1 VFARRPDGDLQF
13 RFVPDCFN
21 AGLEC
26 GILLQTCLV
35 FAMPTQAKPGDC
47 DDKNQHKDGE
57 RSPKSALF
65 ADVAHVRFL
74 PLFVFRLHRYAVH
87 FETVPLGLV
96 LENSIR
102 EPHAAPGGRRGTLTN
117 TGQED
122 DMVRSTQKQKL
133 FNGRDFSWMQF
144 NRRVLEEAEDGANP
158 LLERVK
164 FLAITGSNL
173 DEYVEIRQAGLM
185 QRIEDGYREQGYD
198 GLRPD
203 ESLATLTAEIQRFV
217 ADQYRCWNDHLL
229 PTLRKQNVRL
239 LEWNDLNEEQRA
251 FAQSYFQREVDP
263 LLTPIAI
270 DPAHPFPR
278 VLNKALCLALLLRRK
293 RKTSGPLVLGV
304 VTVPR
309 ALPRFVRLPA
319 AEGVFDYLLLHELI
333 AQNLGGMYRGYEV
346 VARAGFRVTRN
357 SNLYFE
363 EEEARSLLETIRVEL
378 HNRRKGDAVRLEIE
392 ADADAEII
400 ERLRVNFELDEDQ
413 VFRCDGP
420 LNLSRLMFLYGDV
433 ARPDLKF
440 PAFTPRPF
448 QLARNAHDIYDEL
461 RHRDIL
467 LHHPYD
473 SYDTVVEFIENA
485 AIDPAVVTMKQTLY
499 RTSENSPM
507 FQALTD
513 AAATKETTLVV
524 ELMARF
530 DEASNIRWARSME
543 DAGVQVFHGVVGL
556 KTHCKLAMLVRRDE
570 DGVTRRYCHLG
581 TGNYNPV
588 TARFYTDLSLLTCDP
603 QITERVHMVFNYLT
617 AHAEINDYS
626 PLLVA
631 PLTMAESFLGL
642 IRREMDHAKAGRP
655 AHIVAKMNALL
666 EPSVIEALYAAS
678 QAGVEIDLIIRGLCI
693 LRPGVKGL
701 SENIRVRSIVGRFLE
716 HSRIFHF
723 ANGGNDEIY
732 LGSADWMP
740 RNLFER
746 CEVVFPVRD
755 AAALAR
761 IHDEIL
767 PAYLADT
774 TKARLQQADGTYVRA
789 SKVLKDAPA
798 FSSQDFLMQLAEG
811 KADLDAI
818 PKPGT
823 VAVLAAKTARPK
835 AHRPRAAAKKAHA
848 AD

>member
-1 VFARRPDGDLQF
+1 
-13 RFVPDCFN
+13 
-21 AGLEC
+21 
-26 GILLQTCLV
+26 
-35 FAMPTQAKPGDC
+35 
-47 DDKNQHKDGE
+47 
-57 RSPKSALF
+57 
-65 ADVAHVRFL
+65 
-74 PLFVFRLHRYAVH
+74 
-87 FETVPLGLV
+87 
-96 LENSIR
+96 
-102 EPHAAPGGRRGTLTN
+102 
-117 TGQED
+117 
-122 DMVRSTQKQKL
+122 
-133 FNGRDFSWMQF
+133 MQF
-144 NRRVLEEAEDGANP
+144 NRRVLEEAEDSANP

-164 FLAITGSNL
+164 FLAITGNNL
-173 DEYVEIRQAGLM
+173 DEYVEVRQAGLM
-185 QRIEDGYREQGYD
+185 QRIEDGYRQPGFD

-203 ESLATLTAEIQRFV
+203 ESLTALTADIHDFV
-217 ADQYRCWNDHLL
+217 DAQYRCWNDHLL
-229 PTLRKQNVRL
+229 PELKNQGIRL
-239 LEWNDLNEEQRA
+239 LEWEELSEEARE
-251 FAQSYFQREVDP
+251 FAQSHFQREVDL

-278 VLNKALCLALLLRRK
+278 VLNKALCLALLLRLK
-293 RKTSGPLVLGV
+293 RRSSGPLVLGV

-309 ALPRFVRLPA
+309 ALPRFVRLPS
-319 AEGVFDYLLLHELI
+319 AEGAHDYLLLQELI

-346 VARAGFRVTRN
+346 VSRAAFRVTRN

-363 EEEARSLLETIRVEL
+363 EEEARSLLESIRVEL

-392 ADADAEII
+392 TGADAEIV
-400 ERLRVNFELDEDQ
+400 ERLRVNFELEEDQ
-413 VFRCDGP
+413 VYSSDGP
-420 LNLSRLMFLYGDV
+420 VNLSRLMFFYGDV
-433 ARPDLKF
+433 HRPDLKF
-440 PAFTPRPF
+440 PPFTPKTLKLSRKSANIF
-448 QLARNAHDIYDEL
+448 DEL
-461 RHRDIL
+461 RQHDVL

-473 SYDTVVEFIENA
+473 SYDPVVDFIQQGSE
-485 AIDPAVVTMKQTLY
+485 DSAVVSMKQTLY
-499 RTSENSPM
+499 RTSQDSPV
-507 FQALTD
+507 FSALIE
-513 AAATKETTLVV
+513 AAASKEATLVV

-588 TARFYTDLSLLTCDP
+588 TARFYTDLSLLTSDP

-617 AHAEINDYS
+617 AHAEIDDYS

-642 IRREMDHAKAGRP
+642 IRRECEHAQSGRP

-678 QAGVEIDLIIRGLCI
+678 QAGVEIDLIVRGLSI

-701 SENIRVRSIVGRFLE
+701 SERIRVRSIVGRFLE

-723 ANGGNDEIY
+723 ANGGDDEIY

-746 CEVVFPVRD
+746 CEVAFPVRD
-755 AAALAR
+755 PAVMAR

-774 TKARLQQADGTYVRA
+774 AKARLQQPDGSYIRA
-789 SKVLKDAPA
+789 SKLLKEAKPFD
-798 FSSQDFLMQLAEG
+798 SQEFLMQLAEG
-811 KADLDAI
+811 KADLSAI
-818 PKPGT
+818 PKTSAIKPP
-823 VAVLAAKTARPK
+823 AK
-835 AHRPRAAAKKAHA
+835 AAARKTKA

>member
-1 VFARRPDGDLQF
+1 MAR
-13 RFVPDCFN
+13 
-21 AGLEC
+21 
-26 GILLQTCLV
+26 T
-35 FAMPTQAKPGDC
+35 
-47 DDKNQHKDGE
+47 
-57 RSPKSALF
+57 SP
-65 ADVAHVRFL
+65 
-74 PLFVFRLHRYAVH
+74 
-87 FETVPLGLV
+87 
-96 LENSIR
+96 
-102 EPHAAPGGRRGTLTN
+102 
-117 TGQED
+117 
-122 DMVRSTQKQKL
+122 KQKL
-133 FNGRDFSWMQF
+133 FNGRDHSWMQF
-144 NRRVLEEAEDGANP
+144 NRRVLEEAEDPSNP

-173 DEYVEIRQAGLM
+173 DEYVEVRQAGLM
-185 QRIEDGYREQGYD
+185 QRIEDGYREPGYD

-203 ESLATLTAEIQRFV
+203 ESLAVLTAEIHSFV
-217 ADQYRCWNDHLL
+217 DAQYRCWNGQLL
-229 PTLRKQNVRL
+229 PELSNHGIRL
-239 LEWNDLNEEQRA
+239 LEWRELDEEARA
-251 FAQSYFQREVDP
+251 YAQGYFQREVDP
-263 LLTPIAI
+263 LLTPISI

-293 RKTSGPLVLGV
+293 RKSSGPQVLGV

-309 ALPRFVRLPA
+309 ALPRFVRLPGE
-319 AEGVFDYLLLHELI
+319 EGAYDYLLLQDLI
-333 AQNLGGMYRGYEV
+333 AQNLAGMYRGYEV
-346 VARAGFRVTRN
+346 LSRAAFRVTRN

-392 ADADAEII
+392 TGADEEIV
-400 ERLRVNFELDEDQ
+400 ERLRINFELDQDQ
-413 VFRCDGP
+413 VFYDNGP
-420 LNLSRLMFLYGDV
+420 LNLSRLFFLYSDV
-433 ARPDLKF
+433 RRADLKF
-440 PAFTPRPF
+440 SPFTPKPLKLSRKSANIF
-448 QLARNAHDIYDEL
+448 DEL
-461 RHRDIL
+461 RSHDVL

-473 SYDTVVEFIENA
+473 SYDPVVDFIQQGAE
-485 AIDPAVVTMKQTLY
+485 DPAVVSMKQTLY
-499 RTSENSPM
+499 RTSEDSPVFSAM
-507 FQALTD
+507 IE
-513 AAATKETTLVV
+513 AAANKEATLVV

-581 TGNYNPV
+581 TGNYNPD
-588 TARFYTDLSLLTCDP
+588 TARFYTDLSLLTSDA

-617 AHAEINDYS
+617 AHAEIDDYR

-642 IRREMDHAKAGRP
+642 IRRESEHAQAGRP

-678 QAGVEIDLIIRGLCI
+678 QAGVEIDLIVRGLSI

-701 SENIRVRSIVGRFLE
+701 SERIRVRSIVGRFLE

-746 CEVVFPVRD
+746 CEVAFPVRD
-755 AAALAR
+755 PAALAR

-767 PAYLADT
+767 PAYLADNV
-774 TKARLQQADGTYVRA
+774 KARLQQPDGSYLRA
-789 SKVLKDAPA
+789 SKLLKDAKPFA
-798 FSSQDFLMQLAEG
+798 SQDFLMQLAEG
-811 KADLDAI
+811 KAELSAI
-818 PKPGT
+818 PRRSAPLSKIT
-823 VAVLAAKTARPK
+823 LKQT
-835 AHRPRAAAKKAHA
+835 
-848 AD
+848 

>member
-1 VFARRPDGDLQF
+1 
-13 RFVPDCFN
+13 
-21 AGLEC
+21 
-26 GILLQTCLV
+26 
-35 FAMPTQAKPGDC
+35 
-47 DDKNQHKDGE
+47 
-57 RSPKSALF
+57 
-65 ADVAHVRFL
+65 
-74 PLFVFRLHRYAVH
+74 
-87 FETVPLGLV
+87 
-96 LENSIR
+96 
-102 EPHAAPGGRRGTLTN
+102 
-117 TGQED
+117 
-122 DMVRSTQKQKL
+122 
-133 FNGRDFSWMQF
+133 MQF
-144 NRRVLEEAEDGANP
+144 DRRVLEEAEDATNP

-164 FLAITGSNL
+164 FLAITASNL
-173 DEYVEIRQAGLM
+173 DEYVEVRQAGLM
-185 QRIEDGYREQGYD
+185 QRIEDGYREPGFD

-203 ESLATLTAEIQRFV
+203 ESLTALTADIHDFV
-217 ADQYRCWNDHLL
+217 GAQYRCWNDNLL
-229 PTLRKQNVRL
+229 PELRKQGVRL
-239 LEWNDLNEEQRA
+239 LEWEELDEEARA
-251 FAQSYFQREVDP
+251 FAQDYFQREVDP
-263 LLTPIAI
+263 LLTPISI

-278 VLNKALCLALLLRRK
+278 VLNKALCLALLLRLK
-293 RKTSGPLVLGV
+293 RRSSGPQVLGV

-309 ALPRFVRLPA
+309 ALPRFIRLPC
-319 AEGVFDYLLLHELI
+319 AEGKYDYLLLQDLI
-333 AQNLGGMYRGYEV
+333 AQNLAGMYRGYEV
-346 VARAGFRVTRN
+346 LARTAFRVTRN

-363 EEEARSLLETIRVEL
+363 EEEARSLLEAIRVEL

-392 ADADAEII
+392 CGADPEIV

-413 VFRCDGP
+413 VFLADGP
-420 LNLSRLMFLYGDV
+420 VNLSRLMFFYGDV
-433 ARPDLKF
+433 RRPDLKF
-440 PAFTPRPF
+440 PAFTPKALHLSRKSSNIF
-448 QLARNAHDIYDEL
+448 DEL
-461 RHRDIL
+461 RQHDVL

-473 SYDTVVEFIENA
+473 AYDPVVDFIRQGAE
-485 AIDPAVVTMKQTLY
+485 DPAVVSMKQTLY
-499 RTSENSPM
+499 RTSHDSPM
-507 FQALTD
+507 FQALIE
-513 AAATKETTLVV
+513 AAATKEATLVV

-588 TARFYTDLSLLTCDP
+588 TARFYTDLSLLTSDP

-617 AHAEINDYS
+617 AHAEIDDYS

-631 PLTMAESFLGL
+631 PLTMAESFLRL
-642 IRREMDHAKAGRP
+642 IRREQEHAQAGRP

-666 EPSVIEALYAAS
+666 EPSVIEALYQAS
-678 QAGVEIDLIIRGLCI
+678 QDGVEVDLIVRGLSI

-701 SENIRVRSIVGRFLE
+701 SERIRVRSIVGRFLE

-723 ANGGNDEIY
+723 ANGGNDEVY

-755 AAALAR
+755 PVALAR

-774 TKARLQQADGTYVRA
+774 VKARLQQADGSYIRA
-789 SKVLKDAPA
+789 SKIYKDAPT

-818 PKPGT
+818 PKASVQKQQEKP
-823 VAVLAAKTARPK
+823 V
-835 AHRPRAAAKKAHA
+835 AKKSEA
-848 AD
+848 AY

>member
-1 VFARRPDGDLQF
+1 MAR
-13 RFVPDCFN
+13 
-21 AGLEC
+21 
-26 GILLQTCLV
+26 
-35 FAMPTQAKPGDC
+35 
-47 DDKNQHKDGE
+47 
-57 RSPKSALF
+57 
-65 ADVAHVRFL
+65 
-74 PLFVFRLHRYAVH
+74 AV
-87 FETVPLGLV
+87 
-96 LENSIR
+96 
-102 EPHAAPGGRRGTLTN
+102 
-117 TGQED
+117 
-122 DMVRSTQKQKL
+122 QKQKL

-144 NRRVLEEAEDGANP
+144 NRRVLEEAEDSSNP

-164 FLAITGSNL
+164 FLAITASNL
-173 DEYVEIRQAGLM
+173 DEYVEVRQAGLM
-185 QRIEDGYREQGYD
+185 QRIEDGYREPGYD

-203 ESLATLTAEIQRFV
+203 ESLAALTEEIHKFV
-217 ADQYRCWNDHLL
+217 DDQYRCWNSHLL
-229 PTLRKQNVRL
+229 PELRKNGVRL
-239 LEWNDLNEEQRA
+239 LDWDELGDEARA

-293 RKTSGPLVLGV
+293 RRASGPQVLGV

-309 ALPRFVRLPA
+309 ALPRFVRLPNPD
-319 AEGVFDYLLLHELI
+319 ESYDYILLHDLI
-333 AQNLGGMYRGYEV
+333 AQNLYGMYRGYEV
-346 VARAGFRVTRN
+346 LSRAPFRVTRN

-392 ADADAEII
+392 NGGDPEIV

-413 VFRCDGP
+413 VFRSDGP
-420 LNLSRLMFLYGDV
+420 VNLSRIMFLYSDV
-433 ARPDLKF
+433 QRSDLKF
-440 PAFTPRPF
+440 PAFTPKPF
-448 QLARNAHDIYDEL
+448 FLSRKANNMFEEL
-461 RHRDIL
+461 RQHDVL

-473 SYDTVVEFIENA
+473 SYEPIVEFIEA
-485 AIDPAVVTMKQTLY
+485 GAQDPAVVTIKQTLY
-499 RTSENSPM
+499 RTSEDSPM
-507 FQALTD
+507 FKALIE
-513 AAATKETTLVV
+513 AAATKEATLVV

-556 KTHCKLAMLVRRDE
+556 KTHCKLALLVRRDE

-588 TARFYTDLSLLTCDP
+588 TARFYTDLSVLTSDP

-617 AHAEINDYS
+617 AHAEVDDYR

-631 PLTMAESFLGL
+631 PLTMAESFQGL
-642 IRREMDHAKAGRP
+642 IRRETEHAKAGRS

-666 EPSVIEALYAAS
+666 EPSIVEALYQAS
-678 QAGVEIDLIIRGLCI
+678 QAGVEIDLIVRGLSI

-701 SENIRVRSIVGRFLE
+701 SDRIRVRSVVGRFLE

-723 ANGGNDEIY
+723 ANGGEDEIY
-732 LGSADWMP
+732 IGSADWMP

-746 CEVVFPVRD
+746 CEVAFPVRD
-755 AAALAR
+755 QAARAR

-767 PAYLADT
+767 PAYLVDT
-774 TKARLQQADGTYVRA
+774 VKARLQQPDGTYLRA
-789 SKVLKDAPA
+789 SRVLNDVPP
-798 FSSQDFLMQLAEG
+798 FSSQEFLMKLAEG
-811 KADLDAI
+811 KTDLDAI
-818 PKPGT
+818 PK
-823 VAVLAAKTARPK
+823 AKEPAPK
-835 AHRPRAAAKKAHA
+835 PRAARERKTPAKKADA